1 MYCNNEKD
9 CGVVVEE
16 MSYNAADTLLL
27 CTDSIYD
34 WSANSRYHKNTI
46 RAKRRNQAQNVG

>member
-34 WSANSRYHKNTI
+34 
-46 RAKRRNQAQNVG
+46 

>member
-9 CGVVVEE
+9 CGDVDKE
-16 MSYNAADTLLL
+16 MSYNVADTLLL
-27 CTDSIYD
+27 CRDSIYD
-34 WSANSRYHKNTI
+34 WAANSRYHKNII